1 MNTQEVLKK
10 IGEISDKK
18 NAATLT
24 FIDRVVT
31 LSSSMLV
38 LSIAFRT
45 SILGPAATNVWL
57 LKVAWVA
64 LAVSSVCGAFIH
76 LSTASAGRR
85 LLIRMQANHD
95 EGSASAHPI
104 YTVFYVL
111 LVIFFPVGIA
121 ALMAFG
127 IVNTN

>member
-1 MNTQEVLKK
+1 MNAQELLKT

-45 SILGPAATNVWL
+45 SMIGPAATNLWL

-85 LLIRMQANHD
+85 LLIRMQANHN

-104 YTVFYVL
+104 YTLLYVF
-111 LVIFFPVGIA
+111 LVISFPVGIA